1 MKVNENKTISSNLD
15 PQLGYFL
22 ARASIWTDQDQVVLT
37 KLYQPLLSTAAYT
50 MYLTLWSEV
59 NDQQLVSQRQHHFQL
74 FDLLDLDA
82 GMFLTA
88 RRQLEAL
95 GLVRTYQKQD
105 QLGTYLIYQL
115 FTPLAPEKFFQ
126 EELLAT
132 FLLEQVSRPRFM
144 ALRAFFALPKVDLTA
159 TQELTAGFL
168 DVFHVA
174 STSLLVP
181 PTEVQQSAHY
191 FKNDQQKRAI
201 GEISP
206 AELASFDWETLIAL
220 VGRQQIEPTE
230 INQHQSEIYGLKAF
244 YDFTLTDIARLI
256 ARSIDRQTNKINF
269 NLLEQKAL
277 AAYQQLHPSA
287 SEHQTNSVTTTAPTN
302 AQTTGTTK
310 QRLAPAEQ
318 QLIEQAQ
325 KMLPLD
331 FLRWEK
337 DRVHSYVGEQ
347 EIRNLKKLQQRGVF
361 ENATLNMLIHTILQ
375 DSTTLTVALLDKV
388 AQDWLK
394 HGVNSPTAALA
405 YLQAQQNKPQRQY
418 NRRGKTTANQT
429 KGPVPSWLNNNGEDK
444 KKNHQAA
451 ASSVTANDIRQKLA
465 RLEKTRQER
474 DGRNA

>member
-1 MKVNENKTISSNLD
+1 MKTNENSRIRSNLD
-15 PQLGYFL
+15 PQLDYFL
-22 ARASIWTDQDQVVLT
+22 VRASLWSDQDQVILT

-59 NDQQLVSQRQHHFQL
+59 DDRQLVSHRQHHFQL

-82 GMFLTA
+82 AMFLTA

-95 GLVRTYQKQD
+95 GLLRSYQKQD

-115 FTPLAPEKFFQ
+115 FAPLAPEKFFQ

-144 ALRAFFALPKVDLTA
+144 ALRKFFALPQVDLTDA
-159 TQELTAGFL
+159 QELTAGFL

-220 VGRQQIEPTE
+220 VGRKQIAPTE

-256 ARSIDRQTNKINF
+256 SRSIDRQTNKINF
-269 NLLEQKAL
+269 SLLEQKAL

-287 SEHQTNSVTTTAPTN
+287 SEHQTSPTTTATQSQTAKPTSR
-302 AQTTGTTK
+302 QFSSE
-310 QRLAPAEQ
+310 QQ

-325 KMLPLD
+325 EMLPLD

-337 DRVHSYVGEQ
+337 NRVHSYVGEQ

-361 ENATLNMLIHTILQ
+361 DNSTLNVLTHTILQ

-394 HGVNSPTAALA
+394 HGVNSPTTALA
-405 YLQAQQNKPQRQY
+405 YLQQQQQPQRQY
-418 NRRGKTTANQT
+418 QQRGKATNKRA
-429 KGPVPSWLNNNGEDK
+429 KGPVPSWLNDAENK
-444 KKNHQAA
+444 P
-451 ASSVTANDIRQKLA
+451 ASQQSTTPAVTANDIRKKLA

>member
-1 MKVNENKTISSNLD
+1 MTANENKITSANLD

-22 ARASIWTDQDQVVLT
+22 VRASLWDDQDQVVLT

-59 NDQQLVSQRQHHFQL
+59 DDRQLISQRAHHFQL

-82 GMFLTA
+82 KMFLAA
-88 RRQLEAL
+88 RQQLEAL
-95 GLVRTYQKQD
+95 GLLRTYQKHD
-105 QLGTYLIYQL
+105 QLGTYLTYQL
-115 FTPLAPEKFFQ
+115 FAPLAPDKFFQ

-144 ALRAFFALPKVDLTA
+144 ALQKFFALPQVDLTES
-159 TQELTAGFL
+159 QELTAGFL

-181 PTEVQQSAHY
+181 PTEVKASANY
-191 FKNDQQKRAI
+191 FKNAQQQRAL

-220 VGRQQIEPTE
+220 VGRQQIESSE

-256 ARSIDRQTNKINF
+256 SRSIDRQTNKINF

-277 AAYQQLHPSA
+277 AAYQQLHPNSSEQQAKTASA
-287 SEHQTNSVTTTAPTN
+287 NPTTTAIN
-302 AQTTGTTK
+302 SS
-310 QRLAPAEQ
+310 RLTPEQ
-318 QLIEQAQ
+318 QQLVDQAQ
-325 KMLPLD
+325 KLMPLD
-331 FLRWEK
+331 FLHWEK
-337 DRVHSYVGEQ
+337 ERVHSYVGEQ

-361 ENATLNMLIHTILQ
+361 DNPTLNILIHTILQ

-394 HGVNSPTAALA
+394 HGVHNPSAALA
-405 YLQAQQNKPQRQY
+405 YLQQQQAKPQRQY
-418 NRRGKTTANQT
+418 NRRGKATTNRT
-429 KGPVPSWLNNNGEDK
+429 KGPVPSWLNDAESK
-444 KKNHQAA
+444 K
-451 ASSVTANDIRQKLA
+451 SSPAKPSAVTSNDIRKKLA